1 MKYKTAFLTYL
12 ESIKGASPHTI
23 RNYANDLTKF
33 GDHLSGKAP
42 DKHQIR
48 SFLASLSEKG
58 AARKTILRHLSTLR
72 SYFKYLLQQKLITK
86 NPMDDIARFKAS
98 RPIPTP
104 LSYAEV
110 EHLLSLP
117 NTEVFLGLRDRAI
130 MELFYSSGLRLSE
143 LAALTKPC
151 INQETLKV
159 LGKGN
164 KERIIPLTKTAKSWL
179 QTYMAHPDH
188 KSEHIFL
195 NHRGQALTPRSIDRL
210 FNKYLKLSGLSSHVT
225 PHVLRH
231 TIATH
236 WLENGMDLKTI
247 QTLLGHSSL
256 STTTIYTQ
264 VSKSHKKAVYNKTH
278 PLAKKREP

>member
-1 MKYKTAFLTYL
+1 MKHKNDFLSYL
-12 ESIKGASPHTI
+12 ETVKGASPHTL

-33 GDHLSGKAP
+33 GIHLNGKVP

-48 SFLASLSEKG
+48 SFLAHLSEQG

-72 SYFKYLLQQKLITK
+72 SYFKYLLRQKLITK

-98 RPIPTP
+98 RPIPNP
-104 LSYAEV
+104 LSYQEV

-117 NTEVFLGLRDRAI
+117 DTTTFLGLRDRAI

-143 LAALTKPC
+143 LASLRKSS
-151 INQETLKV
+151 IHQETLKV

-179 QTYMAHPDH
+179 DTYTSHPDH
-188 KSEHIFL
+188 NSDHIFL
-195 NHRGQALTPRSIDRL
+195 NHRGKPLSPRSIDRL

-264 VSKSHKKAVYNKTH
+264 VSKSHKQAVYDKTH
-278 PLAKKREP
+278 PLAQKKK